1 MDIYLKKAALHIVD
15 RESGD
20 PIYSQSEL
28 DLTKEYIREYLTKK
42 IQKLSSAQTKTGTLT
57 EDSTFAFLSQQ
68 AEHDFLAASEKI
80 VDRWYQAYKESEE
93 APSADAFVAL

>member
-28 DLTKEYIREYLTKK
+28 DLTKEYVREYLIKK
-42 IQKLSSAQTKTGTLT
+42 NSKVIFRPNQNRN
-57 EDSTFAFLSQQ
+57 
-68 AEHDFLAASEKI
+68 ASRGLNICIIKPTS
-80 VDRWYQAYKESEE
+80 RT
-93 APSADAFVAL
+93 

>member
-28 DLTKEYIREYLTKK
+28 DLTKE
-42 IQKLSSAQTKTGTLT
+42 
-57 EDSTFAFLSQQ
+57 
-68 AEHDFLAASEKI
+68 
-80 VDRWYQAYKESEE
+80 
-93 APSADAFVAL
+93 

>member
-28 DLTKEYIREYLTKK
+28 DLTKEYVREYLIKK
-42 IQKLSSAQTKTGTLT
+42 IQKLARL
-57 EDSTFAFLSQQ
+57 L
-68 AEHDFLAASEKI
+68 
-80 VDRWYQAYKESEE
+80 
-93 APSADAFVAL
+93 

>member
-28 DLTKEYIREYLTKK
+28 DLTKEYVREYLIKK
-42 IQKLSSAQTKTGTLT
+42 IQKLSSAQTKTGTLA
-57 EDSTFAFLSQQ
+57 EDSTFALLSQQ
-68 AEHDFLAASEKI
+68 AEHDFLPASEKI
-80 VDRWYQAYKESEE
+80 VTRWYE
-93 APSADAFVAL
+93 